1 MQSRFTRCGSRSNQV
16 WRRIAAIVGC
26 FAVGVLLSLLT
37 AWGTA
42 LYVGLPN
49 NHIASARF
57 YGAEANGR
65 QWATRLDFSRFGVVS
80 GYSFFGPW
88 QPPPGSDPSVH
99 YGGEQDLPS
108 WSRGRRRPDASLPVY
123 VKIFET
129 ACGWPVTAWKGEF
142 RTTNDHHIPLRTSDG
157 TPWWSLVVAIDY
169 SQLGDR
175 VVILPLRPIFPG
187 VIWSVLI
194 YAGAVYFA
202 KRLLVF
208 VYDLVVRRPIR
219 AFRRLD
225 GLCERCGYELRGLPR
240 CPECGSDAREERDG
254 NK

>member
-1 MQSRFTRCGSRSNQV
+1 MTRCDPRSNQI
-16 WRRIAAIVGC
+16 WRKTAAIVGYL
-26 FAVGVLLSLLT
+26 AVGALLSLLT

-42 LYVGLPN
+42 LYVGFPN

-65 QWATRLDFSRFGVVS
+65 QWASELSFYRFGVMHEKC
-80 GYSFFGPW
+80 FFGVW
-88 QPPPGSDPSVH
+88 HTPPGIDPRLLFGRVES
-99 YGGEQDLPS
+99 LPS
-108 WSRGRRRPDASLPVY
+108 WSCGRRSPDRTYPDGIMIY
-123 VKIFET
+123 ET

-142 RTTNDHHIPLRTSDG
+142 RTTGSHHIPLRTSDG
-157 TPWWSLVVAIDY
+157 TTWWSLAVAINY

-208 VYDLVVRRPIR
+208 VYDLVVRRPLR

-225 GLCERCGYELRGLPR
+225 GLCERCGYELRGLPI
-240 CPECGSDAREERDG
+240 CPECGRAATRGRS
-254 NK
+254 